1 MREFFKDKTIQGY
14 IMATFFGVGI
24 AIGAWMFNWTS
35 EQVTTSAA
43 IMALLTACQAR
54 VRAN

>member
-14 IMATFFGVGI
+14 IMATLFGGAI
-24 AIGAWMFNWTS
+24 AAGAWMFNWTS

-54 VRAN
+54 VRTD